1 MAASA
6 PSPPEKPAPPYQS
19 LDVAYGCFAF
29 ILFALCFGPLLWL
42 LPLSEGD
49 RQGYGMLLGIPI
61 MLGAFVAGLIG
72 LVLAI
77 RYSSHWQ
84 LGAMAFAGVL
94 FLLTWAGPEDAMEF
108 SAVCYATLIVSF
120 CVAWFFFLRRKMKRA
135 QREDRTSS
143 LF

>member
-6 PSPPEKPAPPYQS
+6 PSPPVKAEPSYRS

-29 ILFALCFGPLLWL
+29 IAFALCFGPLLWI

-49 RQGYGMLLGIPI
+49 REGYGMLLGVPI
-61 MLGAFVAGLIG
+61 MFGAFLAGLMG

-77 RYSSHWQ
+77 VHRSHWQ
-84 LGAMAFAGVL
+84 LAAMAVAGVL

-108 SAVCYATLIVSF
+108 AAVCYAVLIVSF
-120 CVAWFFFLRRKMKRA
+120 CVTWFFFLRRKMKRA
-135 QREDRTSS
+135 EREDRTSS